1 MSLLGEEMPFPP
13 GKPRWGLTYSQ
24 DFQAVIGTVLQS
36 NAPTVE
42 DSTLFLLIKLLI
54 IISLWI
60 LTHF

>member
-36 NAPTVE
+36 SAPNV
-42 DSTLFLLIKLLI
+42 SILCFLYIC
-54 IISLWI
+54 
-60 LTHF
+60 